1 MGVFKKMDFKWE
13 NGGLKDKT
21 ILNSQSLN
29 PDSLKLRLINTI
41 SPKIYKSIDN
51 LNFTSLKNVLR

>member
-1 MGVFKKMDFKWE
+1 MDFEWE

>member
-1 MGVFKKMDFKWE
+1 MGVFNKMDFEWE

-21 ILNSQSLN
+21 ILNSQSFN
-29 PDSLKLRLINTI
+29 PKSLKLRLINTI

-51 LNFTSLKNVLR
+51 LNFISLKNVLR